1 MNHKLPGKA
10 DYRRLTVQTLM
21 VLIAALGIGDASAAD
36 APEGALKS
44 GTIGYVLNSLY
55 WSMYQT
61 PNGKTECPKG
71 FNDGPRE
78 QFAALFPASK
88 PRSFVDTQLKY
99 EAETWNPTNAF
110 PRLPF
115 HVVEGPNAY
124 GMNLDGKVSPDD
136 FTTPGG
142 EKGID
147 NQLYRTIGCINGFR
161 GPEGV
166 EFIYENQLIA
176 LDRFNRMMIE
186 ISGVDDMSN
195 DNDVVVTFFRGTD
208 RLMTDATGNKIMP
221 GGTQRIDVRWGA
233 SLMRQTRGQI
243 VDGVL
248 ITEPLADVVLP
259 WQNLNVPSYV
269 RIRDSRLRLNLTST
283 SAEGMI
289 AGYADVEAWY
299 KFIIRNDSTHH
310 LGDGQISAISMYQA
324 LRRLADAYPDEAGM
338 NTAASSALD
347 AKFTQV
353 FIQHPQGE
361 EAKAKL
367 LASLA
372 KRSAKS
378 AAQRTAKR

>member
-1 MNHKLPGKA
+1 MNRILRGKSDSRRVKLQALVGC
-10 DYRRLTVQTLM
+10 
-21 VLIAALGIGDASAAD
+21 IAALGVGVASAANTPGA
-36 APEGALKS
+36 APKG
-44 GTIGYVLNSLY
+44 GTIGYVLTNLY

-78 QFAALFPASK
+78 QFAALFPANK
-88 PRSFVDTQLKY
+88 PRTLVDTQLKY
-99 EAETWNPTNAF
+99 ETETWNPTNAF
-110 PRLPF
+110 PQLPF
-115 HVVEGPNAY
+115 RVVEGPNAY
-124 GMNLDGKVSPDD
+124 GMNLDGKDSPED
-136 FTTPGG
+136 FTSPSG

-147 NQLYRTIGCINGFR
+147 NQLYRAVGCINGFR

-166 EFIYENQLIA
+166 EFIYQNLNIA
-176 LDRFNRMMIE
+176 TDRFNRMMVE
-186 ISGVDDMSN
+186 VSGVDDLSN
-195 DNDVVVTFFRGTD
+195 DNDVVVTLYRGMD
-208 RLMTDATGNKIMP
+208 RLMTDATGNKVMP
-221 GGTQRIDVRWGA
+221 GGSQRIDVRWGA
-233 SLMRQTRGQI
+233 SLMRQTQGKI

-259 WQNLNVPSYV
+259 WQNLGVPSYV
-269 RIRDSRLRLNLTST
+269 RMRDSRLKLNLTSA

-289 AGYADVEAWY
+289 AGYAEVEAWY

-324 LRRLADAYPDEAGM
+324 LRRLADAYPDEAGV

-372 KRSAKS
+372 KRSAES
-378 AAQRTAKR
+378 AEQRTAKR